1 MKRVLAIFL
10 SIFVAFSL
18 LGCSKTQKVGEKDG
32 EVSSAAASIKGET
45 PEKETSSIP
54 DVHAFTGEIL
64 AVEKGMVLVS
74 PDEQNSAIS
83 PQVYV
88 NVSQFSDYD
97 FNIGD
102 KIKVTFN
109 GQVAQSF
116 PPQILGVINIE
127 FQ

>member
-1 MKRVLAIFL
+1 MKRILAIFL
-10 SIFVAFSL
+10 SVFVAFSL
-18 LGCSKTQKVGEKDG
+18 LGCSKTQKVGENEDKN
-32 EVSSAAASIKGET
+32 SSVAASIEDKT

>member
-18 LGCSKTQKVGEKDG
+18 FGCSGAQKTGESEDKN
-32 EVSSAAASIKGET
+32 SSVAASIEDKT

-88 NVSQFSDYD
+88 NISQFSDYS
-97 FNIGD
+97 FNVGD

>member
-18 LGCSKTQKVGEKDG
+18 FGCSGAQKTGESEDKN
-32 EVSSAAASIKGET
+32 SSVAASIEDKT